1 MPRDPLIV
9 EDLAGSQAGQRILRL
24 KGPLTMSNLYEFQS
38 KVRSDNSRTLIVDLT
53 EVPYVDS
60 AGIGSLV
67 GAYVTHQKDDKQ
79 LFLVGVND
87 RVRTLMQVTHVEQF
101 FRIVDSATAACA

>member
-1 MPRDPLIV
+1 MQRETLIV
-9 EDLAGSQAGQRILRL
+9 EDLAGPRAGLRILRL
-24 KGPLTMSNLYEFQS
+24 KGPLTITNLYEFQS
-38 KVRSDNSRTLIVDLT
+38 KVRSDSSQTLVVDLT
-53 EVPYVDS
+53 DVPYVDS

-67 GAYVTHQKDDKQ
+67 GAYVTHQKEDRQ

-101 FRIVDSATAACA
+101 FRIVDSPAAACA